1 MKKVLSVLLAA
12 ALMLSSAAAVA
23 EGGRFNFFDF
33 FNEQNVT
40 ITKSEYDSLQRFKKL
55 AEVYEKVARYYYED
69 PDEDLMMEG
78 AMWGMLQALGDPYT
92 FYYSPDDWQKNLEDD
107 EGRYAGVGIQML
119 GNYQTNVVTISRV
132 FNNTPA
138 ERAGLHKGDIL
149 VRVDDLTVTAETM
162 SDAADLM
169 RGKEAETVEIEVERR
184 GEKLVF
190 TVGREEIHV
199 NWIESTMLD
208 DQVGLI
214 ALYEFSGDCEVQLTN
229 ALKKLREQGATSLI
243 IDLRDNG
250 GGWVDAARIIAD
262 LFLDGGVLFYAEN
275 RAGRRD
281 NYYTRNGKDDI
292 PLVFLVNGGSASASE
307 ILSGSLQDL
316 GRACVVGTKTY
327 GKGIM
332 QRVIELDGVNDRAD
346 GMQVTYAQYFM
357 PSGRKVHKVGITP
370 DIICEMPEELVSEYF
385 ELGDM
390 DDVQLKKAWETAVA
404 LRDGQIVLS
413 PAEPYTEEDD
423 DADDDSDAAAFAPM
437 PLFVSLPL

>member
-55 AEVYEKVARYYYED
+55 AEVYEQVARYYYED

-423 DADDDSDAAAFAPM
+423 DAEDDSDAAAFAPM